1 MTKFKFCSKSS
12 IILLAIVLT
21 VTILSTT
28 LATVKSQS
36 GGPQSQFNLVI
47 QDVQKAESAGANSEE
62 MQGLVV
68 QLNKIIELQNQN
80 STQNQPAI
88 NNALTTIDSEANQ
101 IQTTASQR
109 TSINHLT
116 TYATGFI
123 GAILATIVSHLG
135 LQFWRKYQIKR
146 TFQMKI
152 IPK

>member
-1 MTKFKFCSKSS
+1 MTKFKFRCKSS
-12 IILLAIVLT
+12 IILLAIVLA
-21 VTILSTT
+21 VAILSIN
-28 LATVKSQS
+28 LATVKSQLN
-36 GGPQSQFNLVI
+36 GPQSQFNLVI

-68 QLNKIIELQNQN
+68 QLNRIIELQNQN
-80 STQNQPAI
+80 STQNQPEI
-88 NNALTTIDSEANQ
+88 NGALTSIDSEANQ

-123 GAILATIVSHLG
+123 GAILATIVSHFA

>member
-1 MTKFKFCSKSS
+1 MKFKFCYKSS
-12 IILLAIVLT
+12 TILLAIVLT
-21 VTILSTT
+21 VAILSIT
-28 LATVKSQS
+28 LTTVKSQS
-36 GGPQSQFNLVI
+36 TDPQSQLNLVI
-47 QDVQKAESAGANSEE
+47 QDVQKAEAAGANSEE

-80 STQNQPAI
+80 STQNQPEI

-101 IQTTASQR
+101 IQITASQR

-123 GAILATIVSHLG
+123 GAILATIVSHLT

>member
-1 MTKFKFCSKSS
+1 MRSS
-12 IILLAIVLT
+12 TILLAILLT
-21 VTILSTT
+21 LAILSIT
-28 LATVKSQS
+28 LTTVKSQS
-36 GGPQSQFNLVI
+36 TGPQSQFNLVI

-62 MQGLVV
+62 MQGLVD
-68 QLNKIIELQNQN
+68 QLNRVIELQNQN
-80 STQNQPAI
+80 STQNQPEI
-88 NNALTTIDSEANQ
+88 NNALTTIDNEANQ

-123 GAILATIVSHLG
+123 GAILATIISHFAI
-135 LQFWRKYQIKR
+135 QFWRKYRIKR

>member
-1 MTKFKFCSKSS
+1 MTEFKFFSKSS
-12 IILLAIVLT
+12 TILLAIVLT
-21 VTILSTT
+21 VAILSIN
-28 LATVKSQS
+28 LATVKSQTTS
-36 GGPQSQFNLVI
+36 PQSQLNLVI

-68 QLNKIIELQNQN
+68 QLNRIIQLQNQN
-80 STQNQPAI
+80 STQNQSEI
-88 NNALTTIDSEANQ
+88 NNGLTTIDSEANQ

-116 TYATGFI
+116 AYATGLI
-123 GAILATIVSHLG
+123 GAMLATIVSHFA